1 MLWLALHLPGLAPEA
16 LEPIAAWACQFTPR
30 VSLEPPRA
38 LAAEVRASLRLF
50 GGRETLLARWRDGL
64 DSLGV
69 EASLALAPT
78 ARAALWLA
86 RGGGGAL
93 GKLPLRKIGLAEE
106 NFLFLQSIGVHT
118 VEDMLRLPREGLARR
133 CGQHLV
139 DELDRALGI
148 LPEARQFFMPPTRFD
163 ARLELPAPVAH
174 AEGLLFAARRL
185 LLQLEGLLAARH
197 AGIRSFSL
205 QLENLIEL
213 QIGLASPSR
222 DAKRMELLL
231 REKLASMALE
241 RPVEEV
247 RLQAGGFEPL
257 GSRTAGMFGDAAAEA
272 EDWARLLERLRQ
284 RLGHESVCGLAT
296 YPDHRPEYAW
306 QRVEPG
312 EWDPREFQP
321 PGPRPLW
328 LLEPR
333 KLEPESFGL
342 LAGPERIECGWWDGD
357 VAKRDYFIAE
367 LAARDPLHRIALG
380 WVYREGGEWY
390 LHGLFA

>member
-1 MLWLALHLPGLAPEA
+1 MLWVALHLPGLAPGA

-38 LAAEVRASLRLF
+38 LAAEVEASLRLF

-86 RGGGGAL
+86 RGGGREL
-93 GKLPLRKIGLAEE
+93 GKLPLEVMDWDLE
-106 NFLFLQSIGVHT
+106 FLKSIGIST
-118 VEDMLRLPREGLARR
+118 VGELLALPREGLAQR
-133 CGQHLV
+133 CGQDLV
-139 DELDRALGI
+139 DELDRVLGI

-205 QLENLIEL
+205 NLGNFIEL
-213 QIGLASPSR
+213 QIGLSSPSR
-222 DAKRMELLL
+222 DAKRMEQLL
-231 REKLASMALE
+231 REKLGVTALA

-257 GSRTAGMFGDAAAEA
+257 GSRTAGMFGDAAAQA

-284 RLGHESVCGLAT
+284 RLGHEGVCGLAP
-296 YPDHRPEYAW
+296 YPDHRPEHAW

-333 KLEPESFGL
+333 NLEPGSFGL

-357 VAKRDYFIAE
+357 DAKRDYFIAE
-367 LAARDPLHRIALG
+367 LAARDPAGLHPIALG

>member
-1 MLWLALHLPGLAPEA
+1 MLWVALHLPGLAPGA

-38 LAAEVRASLRLF
+38 LVAEVQASLRLF

-69 EASLALAPT
+69 RASLALAPT

-86 RGGGGAL
+86 RGGGGEL
-93 GKLPLRKIGLAEE
+93 GKLPLEVMDWDLE
-106 NFLFLQSIGVHT
+106 FLKSIGIST
-118 VEDMLRLPREGLARR
+118 VGELLALPREGLAQR
-133 CGQHLV
+133 CGQDLV

-148 LPEARQFFMPPTRFD
+148 LPEARRFFMPPTRFD

-205 QLENLIEL
+205 QLENFIEL
-213 QIGLASPSR
+213 KIGLASPSR

-247 RLQAGGFEPL
+247 RLQADGFEPL
-257 GSRTAGMFGDAAAEA
+257 GSRTAGMFGDAAAQD

-284 RLGHESVCGLAT
+284 RLGHEGVCGLAP
-296 YPDHRPEYAW
+296 YPDHRPEHAW

-333 KLEPESFGL
+333 KLEQGSFGL

-357 VAKRDYFIAE
+357 DAKRDYFIAE
-367 LAARDPLHRIALG
+367 LAAPDPLHRIALG